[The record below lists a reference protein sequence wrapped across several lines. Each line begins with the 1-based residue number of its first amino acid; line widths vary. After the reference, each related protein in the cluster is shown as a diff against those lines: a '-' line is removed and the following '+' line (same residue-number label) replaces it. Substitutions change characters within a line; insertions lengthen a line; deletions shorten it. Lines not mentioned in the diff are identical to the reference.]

1 MNRRRILLAP
11 FCAAHPVWA
20 VLPDRAP
27 DLQEQLDAALSA
39 LGSPPDLAVSLIDL
53 HTPARYASSQDHRIF
68 YGASLPK
75 LGILLAAFA
84 AIHERK
90 LPGGA
95 ALDASLT
102 RMIRLSSNVDAS
114 RLIQTLGFA
123 YIADTLAQYGLDS
136 GLWVGKAYGPSGYR
150 RHVEFWRTEPASGEW
165 HAANTLQLAR
175 FFWLLDAG
183 RLVDAASCRAMK
195 RILAEP
201 GTSEYFV
208 EGLRALGVRSVYR
221 KFGAYGTLHGDAA
234 LVDEGGR
241 RYIAAALVNS
251 HDGPAIL
258 TALIQQLHQMVL
270 VRH

>member
-1 MNRRRILLAP
+1 M
-11 FCAAHPVWA
+11 WA

-27 DLQEQLDAALSA
+27 DLQEQLDAAIVE
-39 LGSPPDLAVSLIDL
+39 LGSPPDLAVSLVDL
-53 HTPARYASSQDHRIF
+53 HAPARYAASQDQRIF
-68 YGASLPK
+68 YAASLPK

-84 AIHERK
+84 AMRDRK
-90 LPGGA
+90 LQRGA
-95 ALDASLT
+95 AIDASLT
-102 RMIRLSSNVDAS
+102 RMIRFSSNADAS

-123 YIADTLAQYGLDS
+123 YIARTLAAYGLDS

-165 HAANTLQLAR
+165 HAADTLQLAR

-183 RLVDAASCRAMK
+183 CLVDASSCRAMK

-208 EGLRALGVRSVYR
+208 AGLRALGVRGIHR
-221 KFGAYGTLHGDAA
+221 KFGAYGTIHGDAV
-234 LVDEGGR
+234 LVEDAGR
-241 RYIAAALVNS
+241 RYIAAALVTSN
-251 HDGPAIL
+251 DGPAL
-258 TALIQQLHQMVL
+258 LSALIQRLHQIVL